1 MNRFIRWNI
10 LWIAATLFVATGCKQ
25 NPGKS
30 DTSALRLPLPNVT
43 VTTPVKENKTIYIT
57 FQAVSRYLQ
66 SVNFRARTSG
76 IVTHVFIRQ
85 GDEIKIHQPLFIV
98 KPMEMSALEG
108 AGALSNNLINSRDTI
123 FSDQDAFTHQVLVQ
137 EGDYVQPGSL
147 LAVAFKENSLAAVTY
162 VPFPEVPLIKKNS
175 PCTVE
180 IPGKHNVSS
189 YFQKQLF
196 LADNV
201 TQTQPYVV
209 PLPPKLK
216 LAGGMNLLV
225 KFKVK
230 EIRNGIFLPRKA
242 LLTNEEET
250 SFWIM
255 KMIDDTTAVKIPVTL
270 GWQGKKQLQI
280 LSNRVGMTD
289 KIITEG
295 AYGLP
300 DTAYVRIVK

>member
-1 MNRFIRWNI
+1 MNRPVRWNI
-10 LWIAATLFVATGCKQ
+10 LWIAVALFVAAGCEQ
-25 NPGKS
+25 NSGKS
-30 DTSALRLPLPNVT
+30 SSPAPRLPLPAVT
-43 VTTPVKENKTIYIT
+43 VTTPIKENKTIYIT

-76 IVTHVFIRQ
+76 VVTTVFVSP
-85 GDEIKIHQPLFIV
+85 GDEIKIHQPLFII
-98 KPMEMSALEG
+98 KPIEMAALEG
-108 AGALSNNLINSRDTI
+108 AGILSDNLANSRDTI
-123 FSDQDAFTHQVLVQ
+123 FSDQPAFTNRVLVQ

-162 VPFPEVPLIKKNS
+162 VPFLEVPLIKKNS

-196 LADNV
+196 LADNI

-209 PLPPKLK
+209 PLPPELK
-216 LAGGMNLLV
+216 IAGNMNLLV

-230 EIRNGIFLPRKA
+230 EIRDGIFLPKKA
-242 LLTNEEET
+242 ILTNEEET
-250 SFWIM
+250 LFWIM
-255 KMIDDTTAVKIPVTL
+255 KMVNDTTAVKIPVTL
-270 GWQGKKQLQI
+270 GWQGKNQTQI
-280 LSNRVGMTD
+280 LSNRVGITD
-289 KIITEG
+289 RVITEG

-300 DTAYVRIVK
+300 DTAYVRIAK

>member
-10 LWIAATLFVATGCKQ
+10 LWIAATLFIATGCKQ
-25 NPGKS
+25 KPGKS
-30 DTSALRLPLPNVT
+30 DALALRLPLPNVT
-43 VTTPVKENKTIYIT
+43 VTTPVKENKIIYTT

-76 IVTHVFIRQ
+76 VVTTVFVSP
-85 GDEIKIHQPLFIV
+85 GDEIKIHQSLFII
-98 KPMEMSALEG
+98 KPMEMSALES
-108 AGALSNNLINSRDTI
+108 AGTLSNNLINSRDTI
-123 FSDQDAFTHQVLVQ
+123 YSDQLAFTYQVLVQ

-162 VPFPEVPLIKKNS
+162 VPFSDVSLIKKNS

-216 LAGGMNLLV
+216 IAGNMNLLV

-242 LLTNEEET
+242 ILTNEEET

-255 KMIDDTTAVKIPVTL
+255 KMANDTTAVKTPVTL
-270 GWQGKKQLQI
+270 GWQGKKQIQI
-280 LSNRVGMTD
+280 LSTRIGTADRV
-289 KIITEG
+289 ITAG

-300 DTAYVRIVK
+300 DTAHVKIAK

>member
-10 LWIAATLFVATGCKQ
+10 LWIVAALFVATGCKQ

-30 DTSALRLPLPNVT
+30 DASALRLPLPDVT
-43 VTTPVKENKTIYIT
+43 VTTPVKKNKIIYIT
-57 FQAVSRYLQ
+57 FQAISRYLQ

-76 IVTHVFIRQ
+76 VVTTVFVSP

-108 AGALSNNLINSRDTI
+108 AGALSDNLINSRDTI
-123 FSDQDAFTHQVLVQ
+123 FSDQLAFTDQVLVQ
-137 EGDYVQPGSL
+137 KGDYVQPGSL
-147 LAVAFKENSLAAVTY
+147 LATAWIESSLAAVTY
-162 VPFPEVPLIKKNS
+162 VPFPRVPLIKKNS

-180 IPGKHNVSS
+180 IPGKRDVSS

-196 LADNV
+196 LADNI

-216 LAGGMNLLV
+216 IAGNMNLLV

-230 EIRNGIFLPRKA
+230 EIRDGIFLPRKA
-242 LLTNEEET
+242 ILTNEEET

-255 KMIDDTTAVKIPVTL
+255 KMVNDTTAVKIPVTL
-270 GWQGKKQLQI
+270 GWQGKKQIQI
-280 LSNRVGMTD
+280 LSNRVGITD
-289 KIITEG
+289 RVITEG
-295 AYGLP
+295 VYGLP
-300 DTAYVRIVK
+300 DTAYVKIAK

>member
-1 MNRFIRWNI
+1 MNRFIRWSI
-10 LWIAATLFVATGCKQ
+10 LWITTALFLATGCKQ
-25 NPGKS
+25 NSGKS
-30 DTSALRLPLPNVT
+30 DASAGRLPLPNVT
-43 VTTPVKENKTIYIT
+43 VTTPVKENKTIYTT

-76 IVTHVFIRQ
+76 IVTTVFVSP

-108 AGALSNNLINSRDTI
+108 AGALSDNLINSRDTI
-123 FSDQDAFTHQVLVQ
+123 FSDQLAFTNQVLVQ

-147 LAVAFKENSLAAVTY
+147 LAIAFKENSLAAVTY
-162 VPFPEVPLIKKNS
+162 VPFSEVPFIKKNS

-180 IPGKHNVSS
+180 IPGKHKVSS

-196 LADNV
+196 LADNI

-216 LAGGMNLLV
+216 IAGNMNLLV

-230 EIRNGIFLPRKA
+230 EIRDGIFLPRKA
-242 LLTNEEET
+242 ILANEEET

-255 KMIDDTTAVKIPVTL
+255 KMVNDTTAVKIPVTL
-270 GWQGKKQLQI
+270 GWQGKKQIQI
-280 LSNRVGMTD
+280 LSNRIGITD
-289 KIITEG
+289 KVITEG

-300 DTAYVRIVK
+300 DTAYVKIAK

>member
-10 LWIAATLFVATGCKQ
+10 LWIVALLSVAVGCKQ
-25 NPGKS
+25 KTGKS
-30 DTSALRLPLPNVT
+30 STVLQLPLPNVT
-43 VTTPVKENKTIYIT
+43 VTNPVKKNKIIYTT
-57 FQAVSRYLQ
+57 FHAVSRYLQ
-66 SVNFRARTSG
+66 SVNFRAGISG
-76 IVTHVFIRQ
+76 VVTTVFVSP

-108 AGALSNNLINSRDTI
+108 ADALADNLINSRDTI
-123 FSDQDAFTHQVLVQ
+123 FSDQLAFTHQILVQ

-147 LAVAFKENSLAAVTY
+147 LATAFKEKSLTAVTY
-162 VPFPEVPLIKKNS
+162 VPFSEVSFIKKNS

-216 LAGGMNLLV
+216 LPGNMNLLV

-230 EIRNGIFLPRKA
+230 EIRDGLFLPRKA
-242 LLTNEEET
+242 ILTNEEET

-255 KMIDDTTAVKIPVTL
+255 KMANDTTAVKIPVTL
-270 GWQGKKQLQI
+270 GWQGKKQVRI
-280 LSNRVGMTD
+280 LSGSVKITDRV
-289 KIITEG
+289 ITEG

>member
-10 LWIAATLFVATGCKQ
+10 LWIAVALFVAAGCKR
-25 NPGKS
+25 NPGNS
-30 DTSALRLPLPNVT
+30 DASALRLPLPNVT
-43 VTTPVKENKTIYIT
+43 VTTPIKENKIIYTT

-66 SVNFRARTSG
+66 SVNFRARISG
-76 IVTHVFIRQ
+76 IVTTVFVRP
-85 GDEIKIHQPLFIV
+85 GDEIKIHQPLFII
-98 KPMEMSALEG
+98 KPIEMSALEG
-108 AGALSNNLINSRDTI
+108 AGTWSNNLINSRDTI
-123 FSDQDAFTHQVLVQ
+123 FSDQLAFTRQVLVQ

-162 VPFPEVPLIKKNS
+162 VPFSEVPLIKKNS

-230 EIRNGIFLPRKA
+230 EIRDGIFLPRKA
-242 LLTNEEET
+242 ILTNVEET
-250 SFWIM
+250 LFWIM
-255 KMIDDTTAVKIPVTL
+255 KMINDTTAVKIPVTL
-270 GWQGKKQLQI
+270 GWQGKKQIQI
-280 LSNRVGMTD
+280 LSTRIGTADRV
-289 KIITEG
+289 ITEG

-300 DTAYVRIVK
+300 DTAYVKIVK